1 MSRNRTIVAVL
12 AALVV
17 GLGIGLWVATERAP
31 HNAEATAKS
40 GAETAQAPKRK
51 ILYWHDPMKPE
62 VRFDKPGKSP
72 YMDMPLVP
80 VYADEAPESADVR
93 IDPRVAQN
101 LGIRVAKAE
110 RAVLQPRLSAA
121 GSVAFDERLTAVVQ
135 ARVDGYATRLRVKAP
150 LETVKRGQPL
160 VDIVAPEW
168 LASETEYLALLDAS
182 TDRARSVRDA
192 ARQRLIVLGV
202 PEAEIRQIERDR
214 RAPAATTVYA
224 PAGGVVTELSV
235 REGAAFA
242 AGAPLFRINGL
253 DTVWID
259 ARLPEV
265 QAGILAPGTAAEVR
279 ASAWP
284 GASFSG
290 RVLALLPELDP
301 ATRTIPVRV
310 EVGNA
315 ERRLAPGM
323 FVTLEFRAPS
333 PEPQLAVPTE
343 AVIMTGTRNVVIV
356 AANGGF
362 DVREVVT
369 GAEADGKTAVISG
382 LSEGEAVVLS
392 GQFLIDSEASLKSA
406 ATRLE
411 TAKPAPDSAP

>member
-1 MSRNRTIVAVL
+1 MNRNQTAIAMLASL
-12 AALVV
+12 AA
-17 GLGIGLWVATERAP
+17 GLGIGLWMAAERAP
-31 HNAEATAKS
+31 RGDGTAATSGAATAS
-40 GAETAQAPKRK
+40 AEKRK
-51 ILYWHDPMKPE
+51 VLYWRDPMKPG
-62 VRFDKPGKSP
+62 VKFDKPGKSP
-72 YMDMPLVP
+72 YMNMPLEP
-80 VYADEAPESADVR
+80 VYADESLTGPEVR
-93 IDPRVAQN
+93 IDPRIAQN

-110 RAVLQPRLSAA
+110 KAALQPRLAAA

-135 ARVDGYATRLRVKAP
+135 ARVDGYATRLRVRAP
-150 LETVKRGQPL
+150 LESVRRGQAL

-168 LASETEYLALLDAS
+168 LAAETEYLALLDAS
-182 TDRARSVRDA
+182 TDRARGVRDA

-202 PEAEIRQIERDR
+202 PEIEIRKIERDR
-214 RAPAATTVYA
+214 KTPAATTVYS

-265 QAGILAPGTAAEVR
+265 QASIVAPGTTAEVR

-284 GASFSG
+284 GASFTG

-310 EVGNA
+310 EVRNA
-315 ERRLAPGM
+315 ERRLAAGM
-323 FVTLEFRAPS
+323 YVTLDFRAP
-333 PEPQLAVPTE
+333 PAEPQVAIPTE
-343 AVIMTGTRNVVIV
+343 ALIMTGTRSVVIV
-356 AANGGF
+356 AEPGGF
-362 DVREVVT
+362 DVRDVVT
-369 GAEADGKTAVISG
+369 GAEADGKTAIISG

-406 ATRLE
+406 VTRLE
-411 TAKPAPDSAP
+411 TANPAPESAP

>member
-1 MSRNRTIVAVL
+1 MN
-12 AALVV
+12 
-17 GLGIGLWVATERAP
+17 
-31 HNAEATAKS
+31 
-40 GAETAQAPKRK
+40 
-51 ILYWHDPMKPE
+51 
-62 VRFDKPGKSP
+62 
-72 YMDMPLVP
+72 MPLEP
-80 VYADEAPESADVR
+80 VYADESSAGPEVS

-110 RAVLQPRLSAA
+110 KAALQARLHAA

-150 LETVKRGQPL
+150 LESVRRGQAL

-168 LASETEYLALLDAS
+168 LAAETEYLALLDAS

-202 PEAEIRQIERDR
+202 PEIEIRKIERDR
-214 RAPAATTVYA
+214 KTPAATTVYS

-253 DTVWID
+253 DTIWID

-265 QAGILAPGTAAEVR
+265 QAGMLAPGTTAEVR

-284 GASFSG
+284 GASFTG
-290 RVLALLPELDP
+290 RVIALLPELDP

-310 EVGNA
+310 EVRNA

-323 FVTLEFRAPS
+323 FVTLDFRMPS
-333 PEPQLAVPTE
+333 SEPQLAVPTE
-343 AVIMTGTRNVVIV
+343 AVIVTGTRNVVIV
-356 AANGGF
+356 AVQGGF

-369 GAEADGKTAVISG
+369 GAEADGKTAIISG

-406 ATRLE
+406 VTRLE
-411 TAKPAPDSAP
+411 TANPARDSAP

>member
-1 MSRNRTIVAVL
+1 MNRNQTVVAVL
-12 AALVV
+12 AALAA

-31 HNAEATAKS
+31 R
-40 GAETAQAPKRK
+40 GDETAATSHAADTPDEKRK
-51 ILYWHDPMKPE
+51 ILYWQDPMKPG
-62 VRFDKPGKSP
+62 VKFDKPGKSP

-80 VYADEAPESADVR
+80 VYSDEAPTGPAVR
-93 IDPRVAQN
+93 IDPRIAQN
-101 LGIRVAKAE
+101 LGIRVAKVGKVA
-110 RAVLQPRLSAA
+110 LQPRLSAA

-135 ARVDGYATRLRVKAP
+135 ARVDGYVKRLRVKAR
-150 LETVKRGQPL
+150 LESVRRGQAL

-168 LASETEYLALLDAS
+168 LAAKTEYLALLDAS

-202 PEAEIRQIERDR
+202 PEAEIRQIERDG
-214 RAPAATTVYA
+214 RAPAATTIYA
-224 PAGGVVTELSV
+224 PADGVVTELSV

-265 QAGILAPGTAAEVR
+265 QAGMLAPGTTAEVR
-279 ASAWP
+279 ASAWA
-284 GASFSG
+284 GAPFAG
-290 RVLALLPELDP
+290 RVLALLPELDT

-310 EVGNA
+310 EVQNA
-315 ERRLAPGM
+315 GRRLAPGM
-323 FVTLEFRAPS
+323 FVTLDFRAPS
-333 PEPQLAVPTE
+333 TERQVAVPTE

-356 AANGGF
+356 AGHGGF
-362 DVREVVT
+362 NVRDVVT
-369 GAEADGKTAVISG
+369 GAESDGMTAVISG

-406 ATRLE
+406 VTRLE
-411 TAKPAPDSAP
+411 TAKPPPDDAP